1 MANLYLSRSKVQWH
15 LSFRKFSSV
24 HAQVEVTAQS
34 IVHVVRTVCIA
45 QSCAH
50 VIAMTIPHSIG
61 DQDVLSD
68 YDGDG
73 DGDDDD
79 INNDSE

>member
-1 MANLYLSRSKVQWH
+1 MANVYLPTSKVQWH
-15 LSFRKFSSV
+15 QSFWKISSV
-24 HAQVEVTAQS
+24 YAQVEVTAQS
-34 IVHVVRTVCIA
+34 SVHAVRTVCIE

-50 VIAMTIPHSIG
+50 VIAMDISHSIG

-73 DGDDDD
+73 NDDDND
-79 INNDSE
+79 NDSE